1 MKSVA
6 VDGSSDVVWATWF
19 NGWKSYVDW
28 LVKSNQFRLEFGFIQ
43 LRLGVII
50 IYPTWFI
57 WAQLRM
63 IGTCS
68 RILWRSSEMLYE
80 FSGDDLKRASIGAA

>member
-19 NGWKSYVDW
+19 NGWKSNVDW